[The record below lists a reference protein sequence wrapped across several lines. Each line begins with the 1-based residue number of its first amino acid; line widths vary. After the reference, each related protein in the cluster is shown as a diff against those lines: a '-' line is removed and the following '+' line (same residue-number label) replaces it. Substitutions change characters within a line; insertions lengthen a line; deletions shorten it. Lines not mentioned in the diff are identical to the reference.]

1 MAALLYASS
10 GVLVRV
16 LGHMWGDKAQ
26 VAIRF
31 LLVSI
36 MLVIHRLVR
45 SNKPQFNRQ
54 QVANSLFLGIAFS
67 GVVLFFTAS
76 IQKTSIANAMFT
88 FYAGTMISSFIFG
101 SLFFKE
107 TVTKRKII
115 AILMAL
121 AGLAMY
127 SGAIYAGT
135 IGVILGVLAGISDGF
150 GNIFRKKLKGAD
162 HLEVLRIQFIVGT
175 IFCSMVMLASGE
187 KIIKHASLSVSLATI
202 LFSVV
207 ILIAALLV
215 LYGFQHFDINIGTVI
230 LSSEIVSAALLA
242 YIFYGEVPAINET
255 IGGLFILAAAIA
267 SVPGK
272 ASEPD

>member
-1 MAALLYASS
+1 
-10 GVLVRV
+10 
-16 LGHMWGDKAQ
+16 MWGDKAQ